1 MSISPK
7 TLMPADNGAV
17 PFVTTE
23 HIFRAREKYAIS
35 ERIALLERYR
45 DIVLRLKQRGARVS
59 PQAVSELID
68 DVFNT
73 FSGWT
78 LIHDPWFVD
87 TFKRRPDA
95 HTIRKLLCC
104 DLDLEVQKLQ
114 AGSVRVIDVFLQ
126 IITHDPPKYLVKY
139 LRE

>member
-1 MSISPK
+1 
-7 TLMPADNGAV
+7 MPADNGAV
-17 PFVTTE
+17 RFGTTD
-23 HIFRAREKYAIS
+23 HVFQAREKYSIS
-35 ERIALLERYR
+35 DRIDLLERYR
-45 DIVLRLKQRGARVS
+45 HIVLRLKQGGARVS
-59 PQAVSELID
+59 PQALSELID

-78 LIHDPWFVD
+78 SIDDPWFVE
-87 TFKRRPDA
+87 TFKRRPDT
-95 HTIRKLLCC
+95 HTIRKLLWC

-126 IITHDPPKYLVKY
+126 IITHAPPKYLVKY